1 MRILS
6 GVTATRSAAEPARR
20 FGDFDMAQRALVVA
34 HSEDGALIVSS
45 DTEGASVTARPG
57 VTADTVEFV
66 ETLADGSL
74 GEIVTVV
81 PAVAITPAAMP
92 LAPSDEV

>member
-6 GVTATRSAAEPARR
+6 TTTAARSAAEPARR
-20 FGDFDMAQRALVVA
+20 FGDFDVAQRALVVA
-34 HSEDGALIVSS
+34 HSEDGALVVSS
-45 DTEGASVTARPG
+45 DIEGATVTARPG

-66 ETLADGSL
+66 ETLIDGSL
-74 GEIVTVV
+74 GEIVVVV

-92 LAPSDEV
+92 LVPADEV